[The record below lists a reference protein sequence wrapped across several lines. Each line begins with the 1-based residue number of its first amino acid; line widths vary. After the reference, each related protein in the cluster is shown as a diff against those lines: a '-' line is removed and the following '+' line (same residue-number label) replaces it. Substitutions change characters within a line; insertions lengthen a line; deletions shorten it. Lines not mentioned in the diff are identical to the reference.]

1 MQSVLNEGSFLDAIS
16 TIAANTV
23 ETAQKTREKN
33 KSTYMYGSISK
44 YTQKL
49 VMSFPTI
56 CDNTIPLETAQM
68 ISKAHE
74 KNLVSMFEMLFSSM
88 SLSGDN
94 GIEILKALHH
104 NLNDN
109 SSIDDIIDAI
119 EKAVGESAVKLSPAE
134 LRDIISEMCY
144 ELKYKQKV
152 LPVDSFAERSL
163 NEYIVR
169 ESYSGTYVTEAN
181 SSDEKKYTKKDID
194 DAYER
199 GVNNEKNSR
208 AGKKDTREDN
218 EEKRKEAREKREQD
232 VYNAWEK
239 PEYDTEDGEKI
250 SAKEKRRRTERK
262 EDIDRKKEERTID
275 YKRRQKERSSDARRR
290 HHEREED
297 EAVRKSEREFK
308 LAQSRVKDIDYKK
321 ANELQPSLLTVS
333 YTSLGPDGKPTGVY
347 KSFVAG
353 VKSRLVGSDA
363 MEIVE
368 RLSATATNKITFKD
382 IIRATTGEIS
392 LVKDLIAATKQAKIN
407 ARNAAKRGE
416 TAKMWNLLSAR
427 AKKNAA
433 TGAMRSNEAASI
445 TTLVINQ
452 ETANFLANQYK
463 VDIDSPKVASDIM
476 QKFNLLA
483 LVIADEANE
492 VAKFLYDGNTS
503 FEMIAYSSLSKD
515 MKDSKSVNKAINLI
529 NKTGR

>member
-181 SSDEKKYTKKDID
+181 SSDEKKYTQKDID
-194 DAYER
+194 DAYDR
-199 GVNNEKNSR
+199 GVDNEKNSR
-208 AGKKDTREDN
+208 AGRKDQRED
-218 EEKRKEAREKREQD
+218 EKFDAWKKREKPRYD
-232 VYNAWEK
+232 SDDPDEK
-239 PEYDTEDGEKI
+239 EKI
-250 SAKEKRRRTERK
+250 SADERRRRKERK

-290 HHEREED
+290 HHEREQDYDRRKLERED
-297 EAVRKSEREFK
+297 EREFK

>member
-16 TIAANTV
+16 TIAADTLDS
-23 ETAQKTREKN
+23 AKKTREKN
-33 KSTYMYGSISK
+33 KATYMYGSISK

-74 KNLVSMFEMLFSSM
+74 KNLVSMFEMLFASM
-88 SLSGDN
+88 SLSGNN

-134 LRDIISEMCY
+134 IRDIISEMCY
-144 ELKYKQKV
+144 DLKYKQKV

-169 ESYSGTYVTEAN
+169 ESYSGTFVTEAKDPN
-181 SSDEKKYTKKDID
+181 EKKYTQADID

-199 GVNNEKNSR
+199 GQDAERQTR
-208 AGKKDTREDN
+208 AGQKEDRENQKYQRQKPKYEDPDNPDNKEDN
-218 EEKRKEAREKREQD
+218 ISADERRRRKERQ
-232 VYNAWEK
+232 
-239 PEYDTEDGEKI
+239 
-250 SAKEKRRRTERK
+250 
-262 EDIDRKKEERTID
+262 EDIDRRKEERKQD
-275 YKRRQKERSSDARRR
+275 AAQRRRERSSDARRR

-297 EAVRKSEREFK
+297 SKEARTVRKSERDFR
-308 LAQSRVKDIDYKK
+308 LAQSRVKDIEYKK
-321 ANELQPSLLTVS
+321 ANELQPSLLTVT
-333 YTSLGPDGKPTGVY
+333 YTPVDNNGKPLTNAEY

-368 RLSATATNKITFKD
+368 RLSATASNKLTFKD

-392 LVKDLIAATKQAKIN
+392 LVKDFIAATKQAKIN

-427 AKKNAA
+427 AKKNVA

-452 ETANFLANQYK
+452 ETVNFLANQYK
-463 VDIDSPKVASDIM
+463 IDVDSPKVASDIM

-503 FEMIAYSSLSKD
+503 FEMVAYSSLSKD
-515 MKDSKSVNKAINLI
+515 MRDSKSVNKAINLI

>member
-181 SSDEKKYTKKDID
+181 SSDEKKYTQKDID
-194 DAYER
+194 DAYDR
-199 GVNNEKNSR
+199 GVDNEKNSR
-208 AGKKDTREDN
+208 AGRKDQRED
-218 EEKRKEAREKREQD
+218 EKFDAWKKREKPRYD
-232 VYNAWEK
+232 SDDPDEK
-239 PEYDTEDGEKI
+239 EKI
-250 SAKEKRRRTERK
+250 SADERRRRKERK

-275 YKRRQKERSSDARRR
+275 YKHRQKERSSDARRR

-297 EAVRKSEREFK
+297 YDRRKLEREDEREFK
-308 LAQSRVKDIDYKK
+308 LAHSRVKDIDYKK

>member
-181 SSDEKKYTKKDID
+181 SSDEKKYTQKDID
-194 DAYER
+194 DAYDR
-199 GVNNEKNSR
+199 GVDNEKNSR
-208 AGKKDTREDN
+208 AGRKDQRED
-218 EEKRKEAREKREQD
+218 EKFDAWKKREKPRYD
-232 VYNAWEK
+232 SDDPDEK
-239 PEYDTEDGEKI
+239 EKI
-250 SAKEKRRRTERK
+250 SADERRRRKERK